1 MTTPNVPSIWSG
13 GAEWGPAETAGASG
27 YWLADDW
34 NIGLTGRPHV
44 FVAIA
49 GKLVNGFGDDSVS
62 LQSGSWELGRRDWFD
77 VLTSSTGS
85 FTFFG
90 SVEAAS
96 GDEIVVSTESGV
108 LWVGNVNGVTETQ
121 NTDGSFTTQVSAVD
135 AIGRLGQTVPPNG
148 AVTNGTDTWEILF
161 TGLNA
166 ASYGTED
173 VIRYFLDTFGAADV
187 ALAVGDSSGTLPTL
201 TDWYEPPE
209 LTLLDVLNTI
219 ERTAN
224 AMMTLQP
231 DGSLL
236 ITMRDAIVDP
246 TITINGEFETNTT
259 GWTDYN
265 GATISRS
272 SSSPYSGTWCAR
284 ITAAAT
290 AYSGDH
296 LDVAFDFIAG
306 RSYRLTFAAQ
316 LISGTGDWYAE
327 FYDLTYGG
335 GALASTTF
343 TADGTWQLFTLDW
356 TPTRDH
362 ASVELGIYHPA
373 ATAAVLAVDAVTLT
387 GAVQVID
394 LVGVDAPYQ
403 WTIARSGVNVINH
416 WVLERPQYHHTT
428 VLDEPSTGT
437 PNATL
442 TDSIAL
448 YGDRAYQVGDYLC
461 TSSSHF
467 SSGLKEAM
475 AAERPVLTAGRFHVT
490 DLSQRVLLL
499 SPLSWVRQGDD
510 TWQVMSVHHEFSGN
524 TWDVTITADVSQNAM
539 VGTADPDP
547 VDPAGTTTTHTQTLT
562 STKSAVVVKS
572 SGGSFMGNGAGDY
585 LPCGY
590 YDGFRHRPLIDFT
603 TLSWPAGFVRVKKA
617 TLILRTTG
625 QSWVTFGSK
634 PKFYAKRITSSWS
647 EGTFNAAAPS
657 QYSSGNASVW
667 PGPNKTNAGQA
678 LKTIGTSENN
688 DISVDVTDILQ
699 AAHDAGDF
707 RGIMLVSANEDSHTN
722 TTEFYSDD
730 HATSGF
736 RPELVVICEVS

>member
-34 NIGLTGRPHV
+34 NIGLTGRPHP

-62 LQSGSWELGRRDWFD
+62 LQSGSWDLGRRDWFD
-77 VLTSSTGS
+77 VLTSSTAS
-85 FTFFG
+85 FSFAG
-90 SVEAAS
+90 SVDAAS
-96 GDEIVVSTESGV
+96 GDLLVVSTESGV
-108 LWVGNVNGVTETQ
+108 LWVGNVNGVTQTQ
-121 NTDGSFTTQVSAVD
+121 QTDGSFVTTVSAVD

-148 AVTNGTDTWEILF
+148 QLVVGPDTFEILY
-161 TGLNA
+161 TGLEA

-173 VIRYFLDTFGAADV
+173 VIRWFLDTFGAADV
-187 ALAVGDSSGTLPTL
+187 ALTVGDSAGTLPTL

-224 AMMTLQP
+224 AMMSLQP
-231 DGSLL
+231 GGSLL
-236 ITMRDAIVDP
+236 ITMRD
-246 TITINGEFETNTT
+246 
-259 GWTDYN
+259 YL
-265 GATISRS
+265 
-272 SSSPYSGTWCAR
+272 
-284 ITAAAT
+284 TAA
-290 AYSGDH
+290 S
-296 LDVAFDFIAG
+296 VVVV
-306 RSYRLTFAAQ
+306 
-316 LISGTGDWYAE
+316 
-327 FYDLTYGG
+327 DL
-335 GALASTTF
+335 
-343 TADGTWQLFTLDW
+343 
-356 TPTRDH
+356 
-362 ASVELGIYHPA
+362 
-373 ATAAVLAVDAVTLT
+373 VDA
-387 GAVQVID
+387 
-394 LVGVDAPYQ
+394 DAPYI
-403 WTIARSGVNVINH
+403 WTVARSGVNVVNH
-416 WVLERPQYHHTT
+416 WVLERPTYHHST
-428 VLDEPSTGT
+428 VLDEPSSGT

-442 TDSIAL
+442 TASIAV

-467 SSGLKEAM
+467 TAGLKTAM
-475 AAERPVLTAGRFHVT
+475 AAERPVVTEGRFHVT

-524 TWDVTITADVSQNAM
+524 TWDVSITADVSQSTM
-539 VGTADPDP
+539 VGVADPTPDDP
-547 VDPAGTTTTHTQTLT
+547 PATTTTDTQTLT
-562 STKSAVVVKS
+562 STKSATVVKS

-585 LPCGY
+585 LPVGY
-590 YDGFRHRPLIDFT
+590 YDGFRHRALIDFT

-617 TLILRTTG
+617 TLNLRTSG
-625 QSWVTFGSK
+625 QAWVTFGSK

-667 PGPNKTNAGQA
+667 PGPDKTSAGQT
-678 LKTIGTSENN
+678 LKAIGTSENN
-688 DISVDVTDILQ
+688 DISIDVTDIMQ

-707 RGIMLVSANEDSHTN
+707 DGIMLVSANEDSHTN
-722 TTEFYSDD
+722 CVEFYSDD

-736 RPELVVICEVS
+736 RPELVVTCEVI